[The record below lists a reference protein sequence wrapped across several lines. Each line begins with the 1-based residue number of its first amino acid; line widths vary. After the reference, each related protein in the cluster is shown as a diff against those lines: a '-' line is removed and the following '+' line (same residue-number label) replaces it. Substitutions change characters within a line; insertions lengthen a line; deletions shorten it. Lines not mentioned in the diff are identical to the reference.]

1 MDPRLIRLYQDE
13 LTHLRELGREFAHEH
28 PKIASRLGM
37 EGMEVADPYVERLLE
52 GFAFLTARVQLKL
65 EAEQPRLIAQLLDAM
80 YPNFLAPVPS
90 MAIMQMGVDVAD
102 PNLARGHVVP
112 RGTAVTSLLPRGQNT
127 RCEFRTAMGV
137 TLWPVELVQA
147 QYFSFAPDLPLA
159 RLPQARP
166 MKGGL
171 RLRLRIGGGLQ
182 FDQLGMDRLCL
193 FFSAADDVAFRLHEL
208 VLGTALGSLVMP
220 VPGTAPPGVGAA
232 TSIDVPQQWR
242 SADSVQ
248 PVGYEADQAL
258 LPDSL
263 RSFSGHRLLQE
274 VAALPQRLLFFD
286 IAELAPR
293 LAACACTEVD
303 LVVLF
308 ARADPTLEALVD
320 AGSLALFCTPTIN
333 LFERRLDRVT
343 LSPGSWEYHLVPDRT
358 RPMDL
363 EVHSVE
369 SVVGHG
375 VGRRASRDDAIGDTR
390 GDAAEAPREFK
401 PLYATR
407 HDQLADGHGYY
418 TLRREPRRAS
428 DRQRLQGA
436 RVPSYLGE
444 EVFLSLVDAGHGP
457 YRESLRQLSVNAW
470 VTNRDLPAL
479 LPPGSTP
486 GERAWQLDMPGPVS
500 SLNCLRGPTRPVSR
514 QPVGAVGWKLVS
526 QLTQSHL
533 ALGDSPE
540 VAAAALRD
548 NLRLYGAP
556 NDVAW
561 SHQADGLR
569 LLQAR
574 NAVRRLPFAG
584 PLSFGTGTELTLE
597 VDEQSFQGSSAFL
610 MGCVLECY
618 LARLSAIN
626 SFTQFTLKSV
636 QRGVIK
642 AWPPRVGMRPII

>member
-1 MDPRLIRLYQDE
+1 MDPRLTRLYQDE
-13 LTHLRELGREFAHEH
+13 LIHLREMGREFAREH

-37 EGMEVADPYVERLLE
+37 EALEVADPYVERLLE

-65 EAEQPRLIAQLLDAM
+65 EAEQPRLIAQLLDAL

-102 PNLARGHVVP
+102 PNLARGHLVP
-112 RGTAVTSLLPRGQNT
+112 RGTTITSLLPRGQNT
-127 RCEFRTAMGV
+127 RCEFRTAMDV
-137 TLWPVELVQA
+137 TLWPLELVQA
-147 QYFSFAPDLPLA
+147 QYFSFAADLPLA

-171 RLRLRIGGGLQ
+171 RLRLRCGGGLR
-182 FDQLGMDRLCL
+182 FDQLGLQRLGL
-193 FFSAADDVAFRLHEL
+193 FISAADDVAYRLHEL

-220 VPGTAPPGVGAA
+220 VPGTAPPGTPPVA
-232 TSIDVPQQWR
+232 SPQPGHQWR
-242 SADSVQ
+242 GPDSIL
-248 PVGYEADQAL
+248 PMGYEADQAL
-258 LPDSL
+258 LPESL

-286 IAELAPR
+286 IDQLAPR
-293 LAACACTEVD
+293 LAECCCTEVD
-303 LVVLF
+303 LVVAF
-308 ARADPTLEALVD
+308 ARGDPNLEALVD
-320 AGSLALFCTPTIN
+320 SGSLALFCTPAIN
-333 LFERRLDRVT
+333 LFERRLDRVS
-343 LSPGSWEYHLVPDRT
+343 LGPGTWEYHLVPDRT

-363 EVHSVE
+363 EVHSVQ
-369 SVVGHG
+369 SVFGHG
-375 VGRRASRDDAIGDTR
+375 LARSATGDDNEG
-390 GDAAEAPREFK
+390 PREFK
-401 PLYATR
+401 PLYASR
-407 HDQLADGHGYY
+407 HDQVADGHGYY

-444 EVFLSLVDAGHGP
+444 EVFVSLVDASHGP

-479 LPPGSTP
+479 LPPGSTG
-486 GERAWQLDMPGPVS
+486 GERAWQIDLPGPVS
-500 SLNCLRGPTRPVSR
+500 SLQCLRGPTRPVSR
-514 QPVGAVGWKLVS
+514 QPVGAIGWKLVS
-526 QLTQSHL
+526 QVTQNHL

-540 VAAAALRD
+540 IAAAVLRD
-548 NLRLYGAP
+548 SLRLYGAP

-561 SHQADGLR
+561 GHQADGLR
-569 LLQAR
+569 SLQAR

-597 VDEQSFQGSSAFL
+597 VDEQAFQGSSAFL
-610 MGCVLECY
+610 MGCLLECY
-618 LARLSAIN
+618 LARQAAIN
-626 SFTQFTLKSV
+626 SFTQFTLRSV

-642 AWPPRVGMRPII
+642 AWPPRVGLRPIL

>member
-1 MDPRLIRLYQDE
+1 MDPRLTRLYQDE
-13 LTHLRELGREFAHEH
+13 LIHLREMGREFAREH

-37 EGMEVADPYVERLLE
+37 EALEVADPYVERLLE

-65 EAEQPRLIAQLLDAM
+65 EAEQPRLIAHLLDAL

-90 MAIMQMGVDVAD
+90 MAIMQMGVDVTD
-102 PNLARGHVVP
+102 PNLARGHPVP
-112 RGTAVTSLLPRGQNT
+112 RGTSVTSLLPRGQNT

-137 TLWPVELVQA
+137 TLWPVDLVQA
-147 QYFSFAPDLPLA
+147 QYFSYAPDLPLA

-171 RLRLRIGGGLQ
+171 RLRLRCGGGLR
-182 FDQLGMDRLCL
+182 FDQLGMEHLCL
-193 FFSAADDVAFRLHEL
+193 HISAADDVAFRLHEL

-220 VPGTAPPGVGAA
+220 VAGTALPGAPPVAMPEPGR
-232 TSIDVPQQWR
+232 QWR
-242 SADSVQ
+242 GPESIR
-248 PVGYEADQAL
+248 PVGFEADQAL
-258 LPDSL
+258 LPESL
-263 RSFSGHRLLQE
+263 RAFSGHRLMQE

-293 LAACACTEVD
+293 LADCACTEID

-308 ARADPTLEALVD
+308 ARGDPHLEALVD
-320 AGSLALFCTPTIN
+320 AGSLALFCTPAIN

-343 LSPGSWEYHLVPDRT
+343 LDPGSWEFHLVPDRT

-363 EVHSVE
+363 EVHSVQ

-375 VGRRASRDDAIGDTR
+375 QGRGLADDE
-390 GDAAEAPREFK
+390 AEGPREFK
-401 PLYATR
+401 PLYASR
-407 HDQLADGHGYY
+407 HDQAADGHGYY
-418 TLRREPRRAS
+418 TLRREARRAS

-444 EVFLSLVDAGHGP
+444 EVFLSLVDAGHGA
-457 YRESLRQLSVNAW
+457 YRESLRQLSINAW

-479 LPPGSTP
+479 LPPGSTT
-486 GERAWQLDMPGPVS
+486 GERAWQIDLPGPVS
-500 SLNCLRGPTRPVSR
+500 RLQCLRGPTRPVSR
-514 QPVGAVGWKLVS
+514 QPVGAIGWKLVS

-540 VAAAALRD
+540 VAAAVLRD
-548 NLRLYGAP
+548 TLRLYGAP

-561 SHQADGLR
+561 SHQTDGLR
-569 LLQAR
+569 SLQAR

-597 VDEQSFQGSSAFL
+597 VDEQAFQGSSAFL
-610 MGCVLECY
+610 MGCLLECY
-618 LARLSAIN
+618 LARQAAIN

-642 AWPPRVGMRPII
+642 AWPPRVGLRPIV

>member
-1 MDPRLIRLYQDE
+1 MDPRLTRLYQDE
-13 LTHLRELGREFAHEH
+13 LIHLREMGREFAREH

-37 EGMEVADPYVERLLE
+37 EALEVADPYVERLLE
-52 GFAFLTARVQLKL
+52 GFAFLTARIQLKL

-102 PNLARGHVVP
+102 PNLARGHAVP

-171 RLRLRIGGGLQ
+171 RLRLRCGGGLR
-182 FDQLGMDRLCL
+182 FDQLGMQRLCL
-193 FFSAADDVAFRLHEL
+193 YISAADDVAYRLHEL

-220 VPGTAPPGVGAA
+220 VPGTKPPGTA
-232 TSIDVPQQWR
+232 TVASPEPGRQWR
-242 SADSVQ
+242 GTDSIL

-258 LPDSL
+258 LPESL

-274 VAALPQRLLFFD
+274 VAALPQRLLFFEID
-286 IAELAPR
+286 DLAAR
-293 LAACACTEVD
+293 LADCACTEVD

-308 ARADPTLEALVD
+308 SRGDPNLEALVD
-320 AGSLALFCTPTIN
+320 VSSLALFCTPTIN

-343 LSPGSWEYHLVPDRT
+343 LDPGSWEYHLVPDRT

-363 EVHSVE
+363 EVHSVQ
-369 SVVGHG
+369 SVFGHG
-375 VGRRASRDDAIGDTR
+375 MGRTAASDNRSDDAEG
-390 GDAAEAPREFK
+390 PREFK

-407 HDQLADGHGYY
+407 HDQVADGHGYY
-418 TLRREPRRAS
+418 TLRRELRRAS

-479 LPPGSTP
+479 LPPGSTA
-486 GERAWQLDMPGPVS
+486 GERAWQIDLPGPVS
-500 SLNCLRGPTRPVSR
+500 NLQCLRGPTRPVTR
-514 QPVGAVGWKLVS
+514 QPVGTVGWKLVS
-526 QLTQSHL
+526 QLTQNHL
-533 ALGDSPE
+533 ALGDDPE
-540 VAAAALRD
+540 VAVAALRD

-561 SHQADGLR
+561 GHQADGLR
-569 LLQAR
+569 SLRAH

-597 VDEQSFQGSSAFL
+597 VDEQAFQGSSAFL
-610 MGCVLECY
+610 MGCLLECY
-618 LARLSAIN
+618 LARQAAVN
-626 SFTQFTLKSV
+626 SFTQFTLKSA

-642 AWPPRVGMRPII
+642 AWPPRVGLRPII

>member
-1 MDPRLIRLYQDE
+1 MDPRLTRLYQDE
-13 LTHLRELGREFAHEH
+13 LIHLREMGREFAREH

-37 EGMEVADPYVERLLE
+37 EALEVADPYVERLLE

-65 EAEQPRLIAQLLDAM
+65 EAEQPRLIAQLLDAL

-90 MAIMQMGVDVAD
+90 MAIMQMGVDLSD

-112 RGTAVTSLLPRGQNT
+112 RGTTITSLLPRGQNT

-137 TLWPVELVQA
+137 TLWPLALVQA

-171 RLRLRIGGGLQ
+171 RLRLRCGGGLR
-182 FDQLGMDRLCL
+182 FDQLGMQRLGL
-193 FFSAADDVAFRLHEL
+193 YISAADDVAYRLHEL

-220 VPGTAPPGVGAA
+220 VPGTALPGTPPVASPQPG
-232 TSIDVPQQWR
+232 QQWR
-242 SADSVQ
+242 GPESIL

-258 LPDSL
+258 LPESL

-286 IAELAPR
+286 IDELAPR
-293 LAACACTEVD
+293 LAECPCTEVD

-308 ARADPTLEALVD
+308 ARGDPNLEALVD
-320 AGSLALFCTPTIN
+320 SGSLALFCTPAVN
-333 LFERRLDRVT
+333 LFERRLDRVS
-343 LSPGSWEYHLVPDRT
+343 LGPGSWEYHLVPDRT

-363 EVHSVE
+363 EIHSVQ
-369 SVVGHG
+369 SVFGHG
-375 VGRRASRDDAIGDTR
+375 QARSASGDDAEG
-390 GDAAEAPREFK
+390 PREFK
-401 PLYATR
+401 PLYASR
-407 HDQLADGHGYY
+407 HDQVADGHGYY

-428 DRQRLQGA
+428 DRQRQQGA

-444 EVFLSLVDAGHGP
+444 EVFVSLVDAGHGP

-479 LPPGSTP
+479 LPPGSTG
-486 GERAWQLDMPGPVS
+486 GERAWQIDLPGPVS
-500 SLNCLRGPTRPVSR
+500 SLQCLRGPTRPVSR
-514 QPVGAVGWKLVS
+514 QPVGAIGWKLVS
-526 QLTQSHL
+526 QVTQNHL

-540 VAAAALRD
+540 IAAAVLRD
-548 NLRLYGAP
+548 SLRLYGAP

-561 SHQADGLR
+561 GHQADGLR
-569 LLQAR
+569 SLQAH

-597 VDEQSFQGSSAFL
+597 VDEQAFQGSSAFL
-610 MGCVLECY
+610 MGCLLECY
-618 LARLSAIN
+618 LARQAAIN

-642 AWPPRVGMRPII
+642 AWPPRVGLRPIL

>member
-1 MDPRLIRLYQDE
+1 MDPRLTRLYQDE
-13 LTHLRELGREFAHEH
+13 LIHLREMGREFAREH

-37 EGMEVADPYVERLLE
+37 EALEVADPYVERLLE

-65 EAEQPRLIAQLLDAM
+65 EAEQPRLIAQLLDAL

-112 RGTAVTSLLPRGQNT
+112 RGTTITSLLPRGQNT
-127 RCEFRTAMGV
+127 RCEFRTAMDV
-137 TLWPVELVQA
+137 TLWPLELVQA

-159 RLPQARP
+159 RLPQTRP

-171 RLRLRIGGGLQ
+171 RLRLRCGGGLR
-182 FDQLGMDRLCL
+182 FDQLGLQRLGL
-193 FFSAADDVAFRLHEL
+193 YISAADDVAYRLHEL
-208 VLGTALGSLVMP
+208 VLGTALGSLVTP
-220 VPGTAPPGVGAA
+220 VPGTALPGTPPVA
-232 TSIDVPQQWR
+232 SPQPGHQWR
-242 SADSVQ
+242 GPDSIL

-258 LPDSL
+258 LPESL

-274 VAALPQRLLFFD
+274 VATLPQRLFFFD
-286 IAELAPR
+286 IDELAPR
-293 LAACACTEVD
+293 LAECPCTEVD

-308 ARADPTLEALVD
+308 ARGDPNLEALVD
-320 AGSLALFCTPTIN
+320 SGSLALFCTPAVN
-333 LFERRLDRVT
+333 LFEHRLDRVS
-343 LSPGSWEYHLVPDRT
+343 LGPGTWEYHLVPDRT

-363 EVHSVE
+363 EVHSVQ
-369 SVVGHG
+369 SVFGHG
-375 VGRRASRDDAIGDTR
+375 QARSATADDAEG
-390 GDAAEAPREFK
+390 PREFK
-401 PLYATR
+401 PLYASR
-407 HDQLADGHGYY
+407 HDQVADGHGYY

-428 DRQRLQGA
+428 DRQRQQGA

-444 EVFLSLVDAGHGP
+444 EVFMSLVDAGHGP

-479 LPPGSTP
+479 LPPGSTG
-486 GERAWQLDMPGPVS
+486 GERAWQIDLPGPVS
-500 SLNCLRGPTRPVSR
+500 SLQCLRGPTRPVSR
-514 QPVGAVGWKLVS
+514 QPVGTIGWKLVS
-526 QLTQSHL
+526 QLTQNHL

-540 VAAAALRD
+540 VAAAVLRD
-548 NLRLYGAP
+548 SLRLYGAP

-561 SHQADGLR
+561 GHQADGLR
-569 LLQAR
+569 SLQAR

-597 VDEQSFQGSSAFL
+597 VDEQAFQGSSAFL
-610 MGCVLECY
+610 MGCLLECY
-618 LARLSAIN
+618 LARQAAIN
-626 SFTQFTLKSV
+626 SFTQLTLKSV

-642 AWPPRVGMRPII
+642 AWPPRVGLRPIL